1 MNLFPGLFHQLM
13 VGQSAPLVQLFRQMA
28 QAAKSDITVCLQG
41 PSGVG
46 KELVARAI
54 HGVSARRL
62 KPLVTVNCGAIPENL
77 VESILF
83 GHVKGAFTGAT
94 EDRMGKFHEANG
106 GTLFLDEI
114 GELTPAAQVRLL
126 RVLQERVVERVG
138 STTSEKI
145 DLRLICATHRD
156 LQQMVKDHKFR
167 EDLFYR
173 IHVLPLHLP
182 TLQERRDDIPL
193 LVNHFLEKFCALEK
207 LPAKTLTPAAL
218 AALQNFSWPGNI
230 RQLENAIHRA
240 VVAVPQS
247 VIDVGDI
254 PLHKPLVNAPVV
266 ADWRLSSVEA
276 AHLQRALQHTRQNI
290 SQAAKLL
297 GISRATLYRKCKT
310 YNLLE
315 TTP

>member
-1 MNLFPGLFHQLM
+1 MTAFPPLFSQLM
-13 VGQSAPLVQLFRQMA
+13 IGQSAALQQLFRQMA

-54 HGVSARRL
+54 HGVSGRRL
-62 KPLVTVNCGAIPENL
+62 RPLVTVNCGAIPENL

-94 EDRMGKFHEANG
+94 DDRAGKFHDANG

-138 STTSEKI
+138 GATSEKVDI
-145 DLRLICATHRD
+145 RLICATHRD
-156 LQQMVKDHKFR
+156 LQNMVKEGKFR

-173 IHVLPLHLP
+173 IHVLPLQLP
-182 TLQERRDDIPL
+182 TLQERREDIPL
-193 LVNHFLEKFCALEK
+193 LVEHFLEKFCALEQ
-207 LPAKTLTPAAL
+207 LPRKHLTPMAL
-218 AALQNFSWPGNI
+218 QALQNFTWPGNI

-240 VVAVPQS
+240 VVAIPGTP
-247 VIDVGDI
+247 IDVGDI
-254 PLHKPLVNAPVV
+254 PLHKPDAPVAIV
-266 ADWRLSSVEA
+266 ADWRLDSVEA
-276 AHLQRALQHTRQNI
+276 AHIQRALQHVRGNM
-290 SQAAKLL
+290 SKAAQLL

-310 YNLLE
+310 YHLLE
-315 TTP
+315 ITP